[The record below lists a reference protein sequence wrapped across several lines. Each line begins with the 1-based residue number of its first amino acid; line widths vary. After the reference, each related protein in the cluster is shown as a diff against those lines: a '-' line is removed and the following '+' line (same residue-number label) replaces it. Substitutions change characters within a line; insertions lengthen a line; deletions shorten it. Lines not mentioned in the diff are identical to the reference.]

1 MLGYLCSGV
10 QYLFLHSALLAVSL
24 GEMIHMLQLIFPLL
38 LSALLLLSFATV
50 KAACLQMKGTKKCT
64 YFSEILLNKMYQLV
78 SSQMILFCSTLFGSA
93 MLNQA
98 VGTLGLMAILR
109 GAQTP

>member
-1 MLGYLCSGV
+1 
-10 QYLFLHSALLAVSL
+10 
-24 GEMIHMLQLIFPLL
+24 
-38 LSALLLLSFATV
+38 
-50 KAACLQMKGTKKCT
+50 
-64 YFSEILLNKMYQLV
+64 MYQLV

-109 GAQTP
+109 SAQTP